1 MSELEEKIKNYF
13 KNKKEVIAVYLFGS
27 YAEGRERDLS
37 DIDIGII
44 LDRRDSAF
52 FQEKR
57 DVYMVEL
64 GRILRKDIDSVILN
78 SASEALL
85 NIDLPIFMSDI
96 DRQESILFNIQMAVQ
111 NCVDIAAH
119 IISEEGYGV
128 PGSTNEMLYM
138 LEDNGYIN
146 MALAEKMV
154 KAVGFRN
161 LIVHE
166 YGRIELEKVFTIA
179 QKDNEDL
186 NEYLR
191 AIFIKMGIETP

>member
-161 LIVHE
+161 LIVH
-166 YGRIELEKVFTIA
+166 
-179 QKDNEDL
+179 
-186 NEYLR
+186 
-191 AIFIKMGIETP
+191 